1 MRIFF
6 FVHSIKM
13 LNLSLNELIF
23 ITKNRDIKNCKI
35 MSEEELLE
43 ISSKPESK
51 INFPEQNIAK
61 IREKL
66 N

>member
-1 MRIFF
+1 
-6 FVHSIKM
+6 M

>member
-1 MRIFF
+1 
-6 FVHSIKM
+6 M
-13 LNLSLNELIF
+13 LNLSSNELIF

-51 INFPEQNIAK
+51 INFPEQNIEK

>member
-23 ITKNRDIKNCKI
+23 ITKNRGIKNCKI

-51 INFPEQNIAK
+51 INFSELKIEK

>member
-43 ISSKPESK
+43 VSSKPESK
-51 INFPEQNIAK
+51 INFPEQNIEK

>member
-1 MRIFF
+1 
-6 FVHSIKM
+6 
-13 LNLSLNELIF
+13 
-23 ITKNRDIKNCKI
+23 

-43 ISSKPESK
+43 ISSKPDLK
-51 INFPEQNIAK
+51 INFSVQKIEK